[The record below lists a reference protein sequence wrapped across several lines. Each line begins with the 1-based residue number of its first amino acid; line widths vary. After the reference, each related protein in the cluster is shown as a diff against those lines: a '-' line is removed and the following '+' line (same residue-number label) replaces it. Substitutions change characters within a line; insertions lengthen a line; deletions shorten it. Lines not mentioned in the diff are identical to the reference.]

1 MANKTRWIKSR
12 IRSVNETKKI
22 TRAMYLISASKV
34 KRLRDRLD
42 STRPY
47 FEKVN
52 EFMKI

>member
-1 MANKTRWIKSR
+1 
-12 IRSVNETKKI
+12 
-22 TRAMYLISASKV
+22 MYLISASKV

-52 EFMKI
+52 EFMKDLIFAWSENTTYSF